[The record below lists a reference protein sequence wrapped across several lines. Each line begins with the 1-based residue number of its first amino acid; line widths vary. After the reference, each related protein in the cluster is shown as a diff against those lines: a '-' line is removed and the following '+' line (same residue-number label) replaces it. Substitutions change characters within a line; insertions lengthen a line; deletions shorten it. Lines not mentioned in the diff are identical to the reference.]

1 VAAGPGGH
9 PFHAIGNMYL
19 SGPFKGAPLSLAV
32 ITPALAGPYDYGV
45 VVVRV
50 ALHIDPQTAQV
61 SAISDTVPSI
71 IGGVPIRM
79 RSIQVNIDKPNFT
92 INPTNC
98 SAFTVDS
105 QGIGDQGTVTD
116 FSSYF
121 NAVNCATL
129 PFKPKM
135 AIRQVGGRKSTHRSS
150 NPQMQFDLRTR
161 PGDANIKTLSVRL
174 PIAFAID
181 QRHLGNICSEK
192 ELADKQCAGRAP
204 IGKATT
210 TTPLLDQPLAGPVY
224 AVSGS
229 GGLPK
234 LAFVLDG
241 QVNLLPRAETKSVT
255 SKAGAGMLQTTVPVV
270 PDAPIGHFA
279 LTVFGGKNG
288 SLVNTRDLCD
298 RAAVTQVAYTA
309 QSGKAYTENV
319 KVKAACGKK
328 SARHKRHKR

>member
-1 VAAGPGGH
+1 
-9 PFHAIGNMYL
+9 M
-19 SGPFKGAPLSLAV
+19 

-50 ALHIDPQTAQV
+50 ALHVDPLTAQV
-61 SAISDTVPSI
+61 SAVSDRVPSI

-98 SAFTVDS
+98 SAFAVDS

-135 AIRQVGGRKSTHRSS
+135 TVRVLGGRKSTTRSK
-150 NPQMQFDLRTR
+150 NPELQFDLTTR
-161 PGDANIKTLSVRL
+161 PGDANIRSLAVTLPS
-174 PIAFAID
+174 AFEID

-192 ELADKQCAGRAP
+192 ELALNRCAGRTP
-204 IGKATT
+204 IGKAKT
-210 TTPLLDQPLAGPVY
+210 TTPLLDQPLEGPAY

-229 GGLPK
+229 GGLPR
-234 LAFVLDG
+234 LVFLLDG
-241 QVNLLPRAETKSVT
+241 QVDLAPRADTKTV
-255 SKAGAGMLQTTVPVV
+255 KGLLQTTVPVV
-270 PDAPIGHFA
+270 PDAPIGHFR
-279 LTVFGGKNG
+279 LNVFGGKTG
-288 SLVNTRDLCD
+288 YLTNTRDICGKTPVI
-298 RAAVTQVAYTA
+298 RMAYMG
-309 QSGKAYTENV
+309 QNDKPSTEAV
-319 KVKAACGKK
+319 KVKAGCGKSSK
-328 SARHKRHKR
+328 ARNRRSHRAK